1 MQILT
6 YVYFARVPEHAIE
19 KRHIAQQSYVAD
31 GQKQSGGPCMRSRAP
46 VPVDFHRQREEV
58 IIKKNDLI
66 DESDG
71 FLDMRIDGP

>member
-1 MQILT
+1 
-6 YVYFARVPEHAIE
+6 
-19 KRHIAQQSYVAD
+19 
-31 GQKQSGGPCMRSRAP
+31 MRSRAP